1 MSPARRKTDLRDP
14 KSFDHV
20 GRDAGANQFV
30 IGRVL
35 ADLGDRYPNV
45 VAATADLKYVTKLAE
60 FEDRHPTRFFQFGIS
75 ERNMFSAAA
84 GLASCGL
91 IPYVATFAAFSGVLG
106 YENIRTDMAYTNLP
120 VRVLGTHCGISL
132 GFFGTSHHATEDI
145 AALRAVANMTIYSP
159 TDATSLA
166 SLIET
171 TVEHPGPIYFRVGR
185 GAELELYATPP
196 GGYGEDGA
204 HVVTTGSDVLI
215 VAPGIMVAAARD
227 AAEALQQRGISAT
240 VVDAYRLKPFPSDRI
255 ADLANGHR
263 LVVTVEEHNVEGGL
277 GTLVREALADAS
289 IGMPVFKHG
298 LHDEFGIV
306 GPPTHLYRYY
316 GLDPVGIES
325 VVSRAVER
333 LASTTID
340 LRSPLWTQRDRDAVQ
355 EEQDARTRA
364 SGSPF
369 LTPVLT

>member
-1 MSPARRKTDLRDP
+1 MSPARRRTDLRDP

-35 ADLGDRYPNV
+35 ADLADKHPDV

-171 TVEHPGPIYFRVGR
+171 TVEHPGPIYFRIGR
-185 GAELELYATPP
+185 GAEPELYATAP

-204 HVVTTGSDVLI
+204 HVVASGSEVLI
-215 VAPGIMVAAARD
+215 VATGIMVSAARD
-227 AAEALQQRGISAT
+227 AAEMLAQRGVSAT

-255 ADLANGHR
+255 ARLAAGHR
-263 LVVTVEEHNVEGGL
+263 LVVSVEEHNVEGGL
-277 GTLVREALADAS
+277 GTLVREALAEAGVG
-289 IGMPVFKHG
+289 IPVFKHG

-316 GLDPVGIES
+316 GLDPVGIG
-325 VVSRAVER
+325 VVVARAVER
-333 LASTTID
+333 TGAGAID
-340 LRSPLWTQRDRDAVQ
+340 VRAPLWTTADREAIQ
-355 EEQDARTRA
+355 AEQDARTRS

-369 LTPVLT
+369 LTPVRS